1 MKKSPPKILTE
12 NLSEN
17 VSAIL
22 FHLGRANPSK
32 SQLKI
37 FLKILTKER
46 QLHEKHYLCTLWK
59 QKP

>member
-1 MKKSPPKILTE
+1 MTSIDIITTTWKKSDGTTVTKLDYNTE
-12 NLSEN
+12 YTAN
-17 VSAIL
+17 VE
-22 FHLGRANPSK
+22 
-32 SQLKI
+32 I